1 VSRFEWREVGAIPTR
16 ELLVTNIFF
25 NNMYQVNLYNIV
37 MVTELNSV
45 HKNSESPLHW
55 SGRQRETIP
64 DYLEGV
70 MTF

>member
-1 VSRFEWREVGAIPTR
+1 
-16 ELLVTNIFF
+16 
-25 NNMYQVNLYNIV
+25 MYQVNLYNIV